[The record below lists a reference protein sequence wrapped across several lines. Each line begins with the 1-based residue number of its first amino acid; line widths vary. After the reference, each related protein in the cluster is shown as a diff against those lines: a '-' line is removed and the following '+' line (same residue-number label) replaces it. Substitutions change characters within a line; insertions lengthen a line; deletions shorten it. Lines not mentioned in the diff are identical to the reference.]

1 MTVIDILFRVDSIC
15 KKYEK
20 YDIEKQRDLNAN
32 GPEDPFARLYAA
44 FERDIDAA
52 LLKSEVASVEKN
64 RASAAALNAEVR
76 RMKARLMEDIPKL
89 RKLAQKKDVDSEL
102 LSVKGLS
109 REDIEGRNDLVLALP
124 ERIEEIPDG
133 TLNAAKQTGGW
144 KTSGSHK
151 NIKFDSSEGLDT
163 LKNLAHDMSEELDNQ
178 VPLVD
183 EIDTKVDK
191 ATSDIK
197 NTNVRLKQ
205 TLNQVRS
212 SHNFCI
218 DIILLCI
225 ILGIVSYLY
234 K

>member
-1 MTVIDILFRVDSIC
+1 
-15 KKYEK
+15 
-20 YDIEKQRDLNAN
+20 
-32 GPEDPFARLYAA
+32 
-44 FERDIDAA
+44 
-52 LLKSEVASVEKN
+52 
-64 RASAAALNAEVR
+64 
-76 RMKARLMEDIPKL
+76 
-89 RKLAQKKDVDSEL
+89 
-102 LSVKGLS
+102 
-109 REDIEGRNDLVLALP
+109 
-124 ERIEEIPDG
+124 
-133 TLNAAKQTGGW
+133 
-144 KTSGSHK
+144 
-151 NIKFDSSEGLDT
+151 
-163 LKNLAHDMSEELDNQ
+163 MSEELDNQ

-234 K
+234 KKTEEYSVTKQSALNSGTQYYRGQGRTMPLNGAKKGTQVVSITTIVASCKSNSWNGLHGSYRLTGEYPS

>member
-1 MTVIDILFRVDSIC
+1 MGSTTGCNQLQTSWFSRPFSKVKEPFQLF
-15 KKYEK
+15 
-20 YDIEKQRDLNAN
+20 
-32 GPEDPFARLYAA
+32 
-44 FERDIDAA
+44 
-52 LLKSEVASVEKN
+52 
-64 RASAAALNAEVR
+64 
-76 RMKARLMEDIPKL
+76 
-89 RKLAQKKDVDSEL
+89 
-102 LSVKGLS
+102 
-109 REDIEGRNDLVLALP
+109 
-124 ERIEEIPDG
+124 
-133 TLNAAKQTGGW
+133 QTGHKSLFSSLLLFEDHHQEGIATGEAREEDF
-144 KTSGSHK
+144 TS
-151 NIKFDSSEGLDT
+151 
-163 LKNLAHDMSEELDNQ
+163 ELDNQ

-197 NTNVRLKQ
+197 NINVRLKQ